1 MYNNGYFVL
10 YTNCIIVLLIFL
22 LLLYSVTLES
32 NVKLDFP
39 PLIYNQMKNIRLNI
53 VNNIRNCIKNNN
65 YIGFSSFDSNLFG
78 LCAQAYKLNTHKP
91 FEHWLYN
98 THTNKGIRHKSILN
112 MKKTDPHSDQSK
124 ITLDLEVYRNEN
136 EKAGRVTL
144 NITGSEKK
152 LFDLLTECVKF
163 YELDM
168 DLRVVGGWVRDK
180 LLKNENKDIDVAIPK
195 MTGMEFCEYLNKFT
209 KDNYGF
215 SKTVGIVKRCP
226 EQSKHLETATMS
238 VLGFDVDFVN
248 LRSEDYAADSRIP
261 VMRIGTPY
269 EDCMRRDFTVNALFY
284 NITKNY
290 IEDFTTK
297 GIEDLNQSLIRT
309 CSEPFETFMDDP
321 LRTIR
326 AVRFS
331 SRLNFKLDSDLVKSI
346 NDEVLEALEHKVSR
360 SRISQEIDNILSK
373 SDIHEAFKQMYTFRM
388 LHVLLNVPV
397 RGEERVDKVSGVS
410 EGMLSEAL
418 SLMDH
423 VKKRNFEDVEHKYLY
438 LAALVVPTR
447 ELGPVGKMTVA
458 DYLIKERLKLP
469 NKYSSS
475 ANTISNGSLVFTDYL
490 NCSERDRVSTGLAIR
505 TVGPLWKESLAMSV
519 TETNRDYKEFEEVVS
534 LAKQHGIEEAYNFKA
549 PVTGSELTELLPKIT
564 SGPKFK
570 AALEFQ
576 VKLMLQNE
584 NVTKDE
590 LKERLKSEFRE
601 LL

>member
-1 MYNNGYFVL
+1 MNDT
-10 YTNCIIVLLIFL
+10 YT
-22 LLLYSVTLES
+22 
-32 NVKLDFP
+32 
-39 PLIYNQMKNIRLNI
+39 
-53 VNNIRNCIKNNN
+53 
-65 YIGFSSFDSNLFG
+65 
-78 LCAQAYKLNTHKP
+78 
-91 FEHWLYN
+91 
-98 THTNKGIRHKSILN
+98 
-112 MKKTDPHSDQSK
+112 HSYESK
-124 ITLDLEVYRNEN
+124 ITLDLDVYRNEN
-136 EKAGRVTL
+136 EKSGQMSLT
-144 NITGSEKK
+144 ITGSEKK

-180 LLKNENKDIDVAIPK
+180 LLNNENKDIDVAIPK

-226 EQSKHLETATMS
+226 EQSKHLETATMN

-248 LRSEDYAADSRIP
+248 LRSEDYASDSRIP

-269 EDCMRRDFTVNALFY
+269 EDCMRRDFTVNSLFY

-290 IEDFTTK
+290 IEDFTTR
-297 GIEDLNQSLIRT
+297 GIEDLKQGLIRT

-326 AVRFS
+326 AIRFS
-331 SRLNFKLDSDLVKSI
+331 TRLNFKLDPDLVKSI
-346 NDEVLEALEHKVSR
+346 NDDVLEALEQKVSR

-373 SDIHEAFKQMYTFRM
+373 SDIHEAFKQMYSFRM

-397 RGEERVDKVSGVS
+397 RGDRRVDKVSGVT
-410 EGMLSEAL
+410 EAMLSEAC
-418 SLMDH
+418 SLMSKF
-423 VKKRNFEDVEHKYLY
+423 KKCTFEDVEHKYLY

-447 ELGPVGKMTVA
+447 ELSPVGKMTVA

-475 ANTISNGSLVFTDYL
+475 ANSISNGSLAFTDYL
-490 NCSERDRVSTGLAIR
+490 NGSIRDRVSTGLAIR
-505 TVGPLWKESLAMSV
+505 TVGPLWKESLVMSL
-519 TETNRDYKEFEEVVS
+519 TETNRVDYKEFDEVVS
-534 LAKQHGIEEAYNFKA
+534 LAKKHGITEAYNFKA
-549 PVTGSELTELLPKIT
+549 PVTGSELMELLPKIT

-576 VKLMLQNE
+576 VKVMLQDE
-584 NVTKDE
+584 NVSKDE
-590 LKERLKSEFRE
+590 LKDRLKAEFRE